1 MPANFDPLASEIGA
15 MDSVVD
21 SAAALMDGF
30 ETRLS
35 EAITADNL
43 ADDSNVAQF
52 RDVVAAQKTKL
63 AEAVAR
69 NTPGAPTEPTT

>member
-1 MPANFDPLASEIGA
+1 MPANFDPLATEIGD
-15 MDSVVD
+15 MDNVVD

-30 ETRLS
+30 ESRLS

-52 RDVVAAQKTKL
+52 RDTVAAQKAKL
-63 AEAVAR
+63 ADAVAR
-69 NTPGAPTEPTT
+69 NTPGAPTA